1 MPIENFLRFEGKCY
15 DVGTKLKF
23 YARIHQINVGI
34 EIGVIKR
41 FDNGTVYI
49 ESDDGFIYY
58 YSTMLCN
65 NMFDCIIEI
74 LEPVYY
80 VPKEDTM
87 SDHRTRPAPWDVEI
101 GWIWYIIIM
110 VVGTIFNDR
119 LLIWIV
125 ATAIFFLWKSGRL
138 GGQK

>member
-23 YARIHQINVGI
+23 YAKIRQFNVGI
-34 EIGVIKR
+34 KIGVIKK

-49 ESDDGFIYY
+49 EGDDGFLYY
-58 YSTMLCN
+58 YSTIFN
-65 NMFDCIIEI
+65 YIIEI
-74 LEPVYY
+74 IEPVYY
-80 VPKEDTM
+80 IPKEDTT
-87 SDHRTRPAPWDVEI
+87 SDNRTRPAPWDVEI

>member
-15 DVGTKLKF
+15 DVGTRLKF
-23 YARIHQINVGI
+23 RNNFEYNGIIEKFINNTIYIRGENGI
-34 EIGVIKR
+34 LYDFCMILPDFE
-41 FDNGTVYI
+41 YI
-49 ESDDGFIYY
+49 
-58 YSTMLCN
+58 
-65 NMFDCIIEI
+65 IIEI
-74 LEPVYY
+74 IEPVYY
-80 VPKEDTM
+80 IPKEDTT
-87 SDHRTRPAPWDVEI
+87 SDNRTRPAPWDVEI
-101 GWIWYIIIM
+101 GWIWYIIVM

>member
-15 DVGTKLKF
+15 DIGTRLKF
-23 YARIHQINVGI
+23 RYISEHNGIIEKFINNTMYIRGENGI
-34 EIGVIKR
+34 LYDFCMIFTDFK
-41 FDNGTVYI
+41 YI
-49 ESDDGFIYY
+49 
-58 YSTMLCN
+58 
-65 NMFDCIIEI
+65 IIEI
-74 LEPVYY
+74 IEPVYY
-80 VPKEDTM
+80 IPKEDTT
-87 SDHRTRPAPWDVEI
+87 SDNRTRPAPWDVEI